1 LPVSFVEKALAAWVG
16 DDTGRVALVRE
27 LADREVPVSGREPTE
42 LTSDV
47 VIDVFGPVTCD
58 KLLREWAGSRR
69 KRRKVAAQN
78 LTEALHGLEMERA
91 AQPPQVT
98 LAVPVTVGGGS
109 PEEPAGDGSLVE
121 TTYQLRERLQ
131 RM

>member
-1 LPVSFVEKALAAWVG
+1 MSFVEKALAAWVG
-16 DDTGRVALVRE
+16 EDEERAALVRE
-27 LADREVPVSGREPTE
+27 LAEREIPDSGREPTE

-47 VIDVFGPVTCD
+47 VIDVYGPATCE

-69 KRRKVAAQN
+69 KRRKTVAQK

-109 PEEPAGDGSLVE
+109 PEKPAGDGSLVE